1 MAVSISI
8 KDYSEAILIV
18 FEDNDPIYWFLF
30 PYFEETWREVG
41 QMVDLYGDAEFF
53 AEELLAFFLIL
64 EKAENDARSRDQELM
79 VTVGYRHG
87 NGQIN
92 KPITKSAVI
101 DRIES
106 LKEMVNH
113 AYNIDRKVVCFGD

>member
-8 KDYSEAILIV
+8 EDYSETMPIV
-18 FEDNDPIYWFLF
+18 FEDDDPIYWFLF
-30 PYFEETWREVG
+30 PYFEETCREVG

-53 AEELLAFFLIL
+53 AEELLAFFLVL
-64 EKAENDARSRDQELM
+64 EKALADAKSGHLEMR

-92 KPITKSAVI
+92 KSVAKSSVM
-101 DRIES
+101 DCIES
-106 LKEMVNH
+106 LKEMLNH
-113 AYNIDRKVVCFGD
+113 AYNIDRKVVCLGD